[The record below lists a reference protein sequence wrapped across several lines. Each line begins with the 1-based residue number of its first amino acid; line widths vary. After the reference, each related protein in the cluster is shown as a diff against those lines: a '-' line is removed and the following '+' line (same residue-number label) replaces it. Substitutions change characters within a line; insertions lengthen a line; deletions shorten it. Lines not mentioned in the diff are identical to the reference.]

1 MQAPQRMKNGCFEM
15 RYGHDVAV
23 IERGEHVFYDGVVGW
38 RTWFGERMSDSADRF
53 GRLLFYF
60 TSV

>member
-1 MQAPQRMKNGCFEM
+1 MKNGCFEM

-23 IERGEHVFYDGVVGW
+23 IKRGEHVFYDGVMGW
-38 RTWFGERMSDSADRF
+38 RTWFGEWMSDSAGWL
-53 GRLLFYF
+53 GRLLFYI